1 MPALPWKE
9 FQAVDPG
16 RQYAAMASRLPLRAH
31 RSVPGFLLDAM
42 RIRGQLAA
50 APGLVGYALDA
61 QPARKTFW
69 TFSVWEDEQSLSRFA
84 AADPHRQL
92 TKGLQPQ
99 MGPSHFEFF
108 PISGGEVPLDWDE
121 VRRRLGTAEKQ

>member
-9 FQAVDPG
+9 CQPVDPA

-42 RIRGQLAA
+42 RIRGQLAH

-69 TFSVWEDEQSLSRFA
+69 TVSVWEDEQSLSRFA
-84 AADPHRQL
+84 ATDPHRSL

-99 MGPSHFEFF
+99 LGPTRFEFF
-108 PISGGEVPLDWDE
+108 QVCGGDLPLDWE
-121 VRRRLGTAEKQ
+121 QVRRRLAAEEKQ

>member
-1 MPALPWKE
+1 
-9 FQAVDPG
+9 
-16 RQYAAMASRLPLRAH
+16 MASRLPLRAH

-84 AADPHRQL
+84 AADPHRAAHQGAAAADGAEPVRVL
-92 TKGLQPQ
+92 PDLRAVMCRWTGTRCGGGW
-99 MGPSHFEFF
+99 GPRKSSE
-108 PISGGEVPLDWDE
+108 
-121 VRRRLGTAEKQ
+121 

>member
-1 MPALPWKE
+1 MPALPWRE

-42 RIRGQLAA
+42 RIRGQLAH

-69 TFSVWEDEQSLSRFA
+69 TISVWEDEQSLSRFA
-84 AADPHRQL
+84 AADLSSIQICSVGSAPL
-92 TKGLQPQ
+92 A
-99 MGPSHFEFF
+99 PSW
-108 PISGGEVPLDWDE
+108 SVPLATS
-121 VRRRLGTAEKQ
+121 VPPV

>member
-9 FQAVDPG
+9 FQAVDPA
-16 RQYAAMASRLPLRAH
+16 RRYAAMASRLPLRAH

-42 RIRGQLAA
+42 RIR
-50 APGLVGYALDA
+50 GYALDA

-84 AADPHRQL
+84 ATDPHRLL

-99 MGPSHFEFF
+99 MGPSQFEFF

-121 VRRRLGTAEKQ
+121 VRRRLATD

>member
-1 MPALPWKE
+1 MPALPWKQ

-42 RIRGQLAA
+42 RIRGQLAR
-50 APGLVGYALDA
+50 APGLVGYSLDA

-69 TFSVWEDEQSLSRFA
+69 TISVWEDEQSLSRSA
-84 AADPHRQL
+84 AAGPPRL
-92 TKGLQPQ
+92 LPRGLAPQ

-108 PISGGEVPLDWDE
+108 PISGSDLPLDWDQ
-121 VRRRLGTAEKQ
+121 VRRRLA

>member
-1 MPALPWKE
+1 MPALPWRQ
-9 FQAVDPG
+9 FQAVEPG

-42 RIRGQLAA
+42 RIRGQLAH

-69 TFSVWEDEQSLSRFA
+69 TFSVWEDEASLSRFA
-84 AADPHRQL
+84 AAEPHRGL
-92 TKGLQPQ
+92 TTELAPL
-99 MGPSHFEFF
+99 MRPTHFEFF
-108 PISGGEVPLDWDE
+108 PIAGRELPLDWE
-121 VRRRLGTAEKQ
+121 RVRRRLASNQEQ

>member
-1 MPALPWKE
+1 MPALPWRQ
-9 FQAVDPG
+9 FQSVEPG

-99 MGPSHFEFF
+99 MRPSHFEFF
-108 PISGGEVPLDWDE
+108 PISGGAVPLDWDE
-121 VRRRLGTAEKQ
+121 VRRRLATAEKQ

>member
-16 RQYAAMASRLPLRAH
+16 RQYAAMASRLPLLAH

-42 RIRGQLAA
+42 RIRGQLAH
-50 APGLVGYALDA
+50 APGLVGYALNA

-69 TFSVWEDEQSLSRFA
+69 TISVWKDEPSLSRFA
-84 AADPHRQL
+84 AADPHRTL
-92 TKGLQPQ
+92 AKGLQPQ
-99 MGPSHFEFF
+99 MGQSHFAFF
-108 PISGGEVPLDWDE
+108 PVSGGDLPLNWEE
-121 VRRRLGTAEKQ
+121 VRRRLAAAEKR

>member
-1 MPALPWKE
+1 
-9 FQAVDPG
+9 
-16 RQYAAMASRLPLRAH
+16 MASRLPLRAH

-42 RIRGQLAA
+42 RIRGQLAR

-69 TFSVWEDEQSLSRFA
+69 TISVWEDQASLSRFA
-84 AADPHRQL
+84 AADPHRGL

-99 MGPSHFEFF
+99 MGPSQFEFF
-108 PISGGEVPLDWDE
+108 QISGGDLPLDWDE
-121 VRRRLGTAEKQ
+121 VRRRLATVEKQ

>member
-16 RQYAAMASRLPLRAH
+16 
-31 RSVPGFLLDAM
+31 
-42 RIRGQLAA
+42 
-50 APGLVGYALDA
+50 
-61 QPARKTFW
+61 
-69 TFSVWEDEQSLSRFA
+69 LSRFA

-92 TKGLQPQ
+92 TTGLQPQ
-99 MGPSHFEFF
+99 MGPSQFEFF

>member
-1 MPALPWKE
+1 MPAMAWKE
-9 FQAVDPG
+9 FQAIDPG

-50 APGLVGYALDA
+50 APGLVGYGLDA

-84 AADPHRQL
+84 AADPHRLL

-99 MGPSHFEFF
+99 MGLSQFEFF
-108 PISGGEVPLDWDE
+108 PISGGAVPLDWDE
-121 VRRRLGTAEKQ
+121 VRRRLTAADKQ

>member
-1 MPALPWKE
+1 MPALPWRQ
-9 FQAVDPG
+9 FQPVEPG

-42 RIRGQLAA
+42 RIRGQLAH

-69 TFSVWEDEQSLSRFA
+69 TFSVWEDEASLTRFA
-84 AADPHRQL
+84 AAEPHHGL
-92 TKGLQPQ
+92 TKDLAPLLR
-99 MGPSHFEFF
+99 PTHFEFF
-108 PISGGEVPLDWDE
+108 PIAGRELPLDWE
-121 VRRRLGTAEKQ
+121 RVRRRLASNQEL

>member
-42 RIRGQLAA
+42 RIRGQLTA

-69 TFSVWEDEQSLSRFA
+69 TFSVWEDEASLSRFA
-84 AADPHRQL
+84 AANPHHAL
-92 TKGLQPQ
+92 TKELAPQ

-108 PISGGEVPLDWDE
+108 PISGGDLPLDWEE
-121 VRRRLGTAEKQ
+121 VRRRLATAEKQ

>member
-1 MPALPWKE
+1 MPALPWRQ
-9 FQAVDPG
+9 FQPVEPG

-42 RIRGQLAA
+42 RIRGQLAH

-69 TFSVWEDEQSLSRFA
+69 TFSVWEDETSLSRFA
-84 AADPHRQL
+84 AAEPHQGL
-92 TKGLQPQ
+92 TKELAPL
-99 MGPSHFEFF
+99 MGPTHFEFF
-108 PISGGEVPLDWDE
+108 PIAGRELPLDWE
-121 VRRRLGTAEKQ
+121 QVRRRLASPEEQ

>member
-9 FQAVDPG
+9 FQPIDPG
-16 RQYAAMASRLPLRAH
+16 RRYAAMASRLPLRAH

-42 RIRGQLAA
+42 RIRGQLAH

-61 QPARKTFW
+61 QPARKTFF
-69 TFSVWEDEQSLSRFA
+69 TISVWEDDQSLSRFA
-84 AADPHRQL
+84 AGDPHRQL
-92 TKGLQPQ
+92 TKGLAPQ

-108 PISGGEVPLDWDE
+108 QISGADLPLDWDE
-121 VRRRLGTAEKQ
+121 VRRRLATVEKQ

>member
-1 MPALPWKE
+1 MAALPWRE
-9 FQAVDPG
+9 FQPVDPG

-42 RIRGQLAA
+42 RIRGQLAH

-69 TFSVWEDEQSLSRFA
+69 TISVWEDERSLSRFA
-84 AADPHRQL
+84 ADDPHRLL
-92 TKGLQPQ
+92 TKGLQAQ
-99 MGPSHFEFF
+99 LGPSQFEFF
-108 PISGGEVPLDWDE
+108 PICGRDLPLDWDE
-121 VRRRLGTAEKQ
+121 VRRRLGTPDKQ

>member
-1 MPALPWKE
+1 MPALPWRE

-92 TKGLQPQ
+92 AKWLQPQ

-108 PISGGEVPLDWDE
+108 PISGGAVPLDWDE

>member
-1 MPALPWKE
+1 MPALPWRDC
-9 FQAVDPG
+9 QAVDPG

-42 RIRGQLAA
+42 RIGGQLAH

-69 TFSVWEDEQSLSRFA
+69 TISVWEDEASLSRFA
-84 AADPHRQL
+84 AADPHHLL
-92 TKGLQPQ
+92 TKGLAPQ
-99 MGPSHFEFF
+99 LGPGHFEFF
-108 PISGGEVPLDWDE
+108 QITGGDLPLDWDE
-121 VRRRLGTAEKQ
+121 VRRRLATVEKQ

>member
-9 FQAVDPG
+9 CQAVDPG

-42 RIRGQLAA
+42 RIRGQLAH

-69 TFSVWEDEQSLSRFA
+69 TFSVWEDEQSLAEFA
-84 AADPHRQL
+84 AADPHRLLARELKTQL
-92 TKGLQPQ
+92 TQ
-99 MGPSHFEFF
+99 SRFEFF
-108 PISGGEVPLDWDE
+108 AISGGELPLDWDQ
-121 VRRRLGTAEKQ
+121 VRRRLEKAEKQ